1 MAILPIVRA
10 PDPRLKTPAKP
21 VTDIDGRLRRFMDD
35 MLETMKD
42 AKGIGL
48 AANQVGVLQRVTV
61 IDLDPGGPNSK
72 PYYLVNPRIV
82 ETSEEQSKYNEGCL
96 SVPDFYEDV
105 HRPARLTVEYED
117 EKGKTQIL
125 AADGLMATCLQHEID
140 HLNGMLFLDHIS
152 RLKRSIAL
160 RKSAKQKRLDE

>member
-1 MAILPIVRA
+1 MALLELVRA
-10 PDPRLKTPAKP
+10 PDPRLKTPGKP
-21 VTDIDGRLRRFMDD
+21 VTEFDGKLRRFMDD
-35 MLETMKD
+35 MLETMKE

-48 AANQVGVLQRVTV
+48 AANQVGVLSRVAV

-82 ETSEEQSKYNEGCL
+82 ETSKEQSKYNEGCL
-96 SVPDFYEDV
+96 SVPDIYEDV

-117 EKGKTQIL
+117 EKGKTQTL
-125 AADGLMATCLQHEID
+125 EADGLLATCLQHEID
-140 HLNGMLFLDHIS
+140 HLNGMLFLDHLS